1 MRHRDD
7 IDGLRAI
14 AVLPILLFHAG
25 VASMSGGFVGVDIF
39 FVISG
44 FLITNI
50 LGRDIAA
57 GQFSI
62 ARFYR
67 RRVVRIFPA
76 LVALLLV
83 VLAAGSQVLLVNEL
97 RGLSESAA
105 AAMGFVSNIYF
116 WKDADYFAGAAEAKP
131 LLHTWSLGVEE
142 QFYIFYPLLLVLLRR
157 WVPHRIG
164 LVILAITLL
173 SFALSIVV
181 TIRAPST
188 AFYLLPTRA
197 WELGAGALV
206 ALGIT
211 PKLASPRRRDLAAV
225 TGLILVIAAVFT
237 IEPGTLFPAPA
248 AALPCVGAMLLI
260 AYGEGAITQRLLAA
274 PPVRWVGAISYSL
287 YLWHWP
293 LITFYRLRYGFT
305 LTPSATLILV
315 AASFAAAA
323 LSYYWIEQPF
333 LRRFRDG
340 GSRRVIGVGGLALA
354 SVVGGA
360 LVIST
365 SASAI
370 VRYPPAVRTI
380 ADYSNYRDMPQYDYQ
395 FRKGPCFV
403 GAEQTFDVRRC
414 LAMAKDRPNA
424 VVLGD
429 SHAAQYWRAITLRF
443 PEANVMQATASGCR
457 PTIALHGERR
467 CTAVVDLVL
476 NTLSDRPE
484 LDAVIL
490 AGRWQPDEVD
500 PLAATVRMLRAKRL
514 AVIVIGPTIEY
525 DGEMPQ
531 LLARAMLQND
541 TDALASLRLRER
553 ERLDRRMK
561 SRIEQAGGLYVSE
574 VDGECPAGKCQL
586 LDRNGGP
593 FHFDYGHLTLAAAQQ
608 IVGRMPSILTPRH

>member
-1 MRHRDD
+1 MRHRAD

-173 SFALSIVV
+173 SFALSVVV
-181 TIRAPST
+181 TIRAPAT

-211 PKLASPRRRDLAAV
+211 PKLESPRRRDLAAV

-237 IEPGTLFPAPA
+237 IEPSTLFPAPA

-260 AYGEGAITQRLLAA
+260 AYGEGAITQRLLVAL
-274 PPVRWVGAISYSL
+274 PMRWIGAISYSL

-293 LITFYRLRYGFT
+293 IITFYRLRYGFT

-315 AASFAAAA
+315 AASFAAAT

-360 LVIST
+360 LMIST

-380 ADYSNYRDMPQYDYQ
+380 ADYSNYRDMPQYGYQ
-395 FRKGPCFV
+395 SRKGPCFV
-403 GAEQTFDVRRC
+403 GAEQTFDVHRC
-414 LAMAKDRPNA
+414 LAIAKDRPNA

-429 SHAAQYWRAITLRF
+429 SHAAQYWRAIALRF
-443 PEANVMQATASGCR
+443 PEAHVMEATASGCR

-484 LDAVIL
+484 LDTVIL

-553 ERLDRRMK
+553 ERLDRRMR
-561 SRIEQAGGLYVSE
+561 SLI
-574 VDGECPAGKCQL
+574 
-586 LDRNGGP
+586 
-593 FHFDYGHLTLAAAQQ
+593 
-608 IVGRMPSILTPRH
+608 